1 MTRPGQTSLDEYT
14 KIASDNIA
22 DVISSSWGLCENDV
36 TAGYVQAENI
46 IFEQMA
52 LQGQSMF
59 SAAGD
64 SGAFDCI
71 FFGSNG
77 TSIFDTYLNVDDPP
91 TQPWVTS
98 VGGTSFFKF
107 NPRRQPE
114 SFVSDRRGKRV
125 ESR

>member
-1 MTRPGQTSLDEYT
+1 MYNAPNDETGQTSLDEYT

-77 TSIFDTYLNVDDPP
+77 TSIFEYPR
-91 TQPWVTS
+91 TS
-98 VGGTSFFKF
+98 TI
-107 NPRRQPE
+107 PRH
-114 SFVSDRRGKRV
+114 SRG
-125 ESR
+125 